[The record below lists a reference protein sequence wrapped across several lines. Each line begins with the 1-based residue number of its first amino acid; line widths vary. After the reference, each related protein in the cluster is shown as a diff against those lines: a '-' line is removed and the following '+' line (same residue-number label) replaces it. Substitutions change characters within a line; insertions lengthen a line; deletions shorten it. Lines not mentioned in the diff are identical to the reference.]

1 MRKALLAFLLAASA
15 AVAQDQPL
23 KDFPADST
31 APNGQ
36 ALREYL
42 AGKTFVGKF
51 ANGAVVTTQFSA
63 DGKLKSTVSTGGVDT
78 GDWKAED
85 GKLCGSLR
93 KAGAFCND
101 ARLGAS
107 TLWLRR
113 MNCEIVRY
121 EPQ

>member
-1 MRKALLAFLLAASA
+1 MRRTLLVLLLAASA
-15 AVAQDQPL
+15 AFAQDQPL
-23 KDFPADST
+23 KDFPPDST

-51 ANGAVVTTQFSA
+51 ASGAIVTTQFSV
-63 DGKLKSTVSTGGVDT
+63 DGKLKSTISTGGVDT
-78 GDWKAED
+78 GDWKTQD

-101 ARLGAS
+101 ARLGAA

-113 MNCEIVRY
+113 MNGEIVRY

>member
-1 MRKALLAFLLAASA
+1 MPKTLFALLLTASA
-15 AVAQDQPL
+15 AFAQDQPP
-23 KDFPADST
+23 KDFPPDST

-51 ANGAVVTTQFSA
+51 ASGATVTTQFSV
-63 DGKLKSTVSTGGVDT
+63 DGKLKATVSTGGVDI
-78 GDWKAED
+78 GDWKTED

-101 ARLGAS
+101 ARLGAT

-113 MNCEIVRY
+113 MNGEIVRY

>member
-1 MRKALLAFLLAASA
+1 MRSAFFALLLAASA
-15 AVAQDQPL
+15 AIAQDQPL
-23 KDFPADST
+23 KDFPPDAT

-42 AGKTFVGKF
+42 TGKTFVGKF
-51 ANGAVVTTQFSA
+51 ASGAVVTTQFSA

-78 GDWKAED
+78 GEWKAED

-101 ARLGAS
+101 ARIAAP

-113 MNCEIVRY
+113 MNGEIVRY

>member
-1 MRKALLAFLLAASA
+1 MRKTLFVLSLAVSA
-15 AVAQDQPL
+15 AFAQEQPL
-23 KDFPADST
+23 KDFPPDST
-31 APNGQ
+31 APSGQ

-51 ANGAVVTTQFSA
+51 ASGAIVTTQFFV

-78 GDWKAED
+78 GDWKTED

-101 ARLGAS
+101 ARLEAA

-113 MNCEIVRY
+113 MNGEIVRY
-121 EPQ
+121 EPR